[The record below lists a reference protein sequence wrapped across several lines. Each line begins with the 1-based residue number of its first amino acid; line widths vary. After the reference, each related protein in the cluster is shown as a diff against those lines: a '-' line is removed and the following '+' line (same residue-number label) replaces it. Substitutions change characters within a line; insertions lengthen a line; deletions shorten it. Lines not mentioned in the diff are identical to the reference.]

1 MFQLHLTAH
10 LFLTSNSAL
19 ASTDF
24 QRKHQTASHLVEIIL
39 SFLKYYFRRPKPR
52 LMTIK
57 RNSENKA
64 VSWKTLTNS
73 TDLRGPHA
81 ESADDYLWAHHN
93 TSVIHLLQHK
103 CVTYWNA
110 EHCTCQCWIMCTS
123 YMYRPPCAA
132 PLSRILSE
140 EHRGELDV
148 RCDLCN
154 WWGLFVIASYLRHC
168 GICSLLGL
176 FKASGD
182 L

>member
-64 VSWKTLTNS
+64 VLA
-73 TDLRGPHA
+73 G
-81 ESADDYLWAHHN
+81 
-93 TSVIHLLQHK
+93 
-103 CVTYWNA
+103 
-110 EHCTCQCWIMCTS
+110 
-123 YMYRPPCAA
+123 
-132 PLSRILSE
+132 
-140 EHRGELDV
+140 
-148 RCDLCN
+148 
-154 WWGLFVIASYLRHC
+154 RH
-168 GICSLLGL
+168 
-176 FKASGD
+176 
-182 L
+182 